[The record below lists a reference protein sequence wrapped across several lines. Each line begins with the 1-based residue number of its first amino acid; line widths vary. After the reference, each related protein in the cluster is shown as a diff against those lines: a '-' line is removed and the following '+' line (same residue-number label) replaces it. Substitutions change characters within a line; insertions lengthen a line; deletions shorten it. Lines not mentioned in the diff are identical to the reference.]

1 MYILINNRPVDIFR
15 IGRITQV
22 YSLNLNKYTD
32 AVRTLVVPTV
42 GSFKKRAVEKE
53 FKTETNL
60 IMNIIEYVVKNV
72 FNMDIN
78 KLPDDERLN
87 IESLTNPTRQIA
99 TLATVPPIPFFDHNK
114 VVGYY
119 FGVEPT
125 EGAMY
130 IASKIYPTK
139 EEADK
144 SLKSLLELI
153 NTIRNNLVSEIEI

>member
-22 YSLNLNKYTD
+22 YSLTLNKYSD
-32 AVRTLVVPTV
+32 AVRTLVMPTV

-60 IMNIIEYVVKNV
+60 IMNIIGYVVKNV
-72 FNMDIN
+72 FNIDIN
-78 KLPDDERLN
+78 KLPDDERLDV
-87 IESLTNPTRQIA
+87 ESLTNPSRHVA
-99 TLATVPPIPFFDHNK
+99 TLATIPPFPFFDYNK